1 MPWEKHAHQ
10 KHRMEQHAS
19 IHPSAWQCHYI
30 CAAPSNPHASLER
43 VAAHTSEAPA
53 TPRAT
58 CGGRLTKQFL
68 VLTSRTMARTI
79 VRNRQ
84 TARRPLLL
92 IVSNGVKPD
101 FFCLLRISVGRT
113 RGFRKRKLWFPRE
126 PGGSIRDS
134 LTRWLVGCVFF
145 CVSRSVRSGGWA
157 LFVGTSLHCI
167 RISSP
172 EERVVCLERGANP
185 RGGA

>member
-1 MPWEKHAHQ
+1 MLCAVGEARTPETSHGTTCIDTPERLAMPLH
-10 KHRMEQHAS
+10 S
-19 IHPSAWQCHYI
+19 L

-101 FFCLLRISVGRT
+101 FFCLLGISVGRS

-134 LTRWLVGCVFF
+134 LTRWLCVLL
-145 CVSRSVRSGGWA
+145 CVA
-157 LFVGTSLHCI
+157 
-167 RISSP
+167 
-172 EERVVCLERGANP
+172 
-185 RGGA
+185 

>member
-1 MPWEKHAHQ
+1 MIRGTWHVCTTAACRCGLSSRRFPEVLPTSCKLRTKLARTAPRTGSEQANAVCRGRSTHTRNIAWNNM
-10 KHRMEQHAS
+10 HRYTRAPGNATTNVL
-19 IHPSAWQCHYI
+19 HP
-30 CAAPSNPHASLER
+30 PTRTRVFER

-101 FFCLLRISVGRT
+101 FFLSAGDLRRSSEQR
-113 RGFRKRKLWFPRE
+113 
-126 PGGSIRDS
+126 
-134 LTRWLVGCVFF
+134 
-145 CVSRSVRSGGWA
+145 VS
-157 LFVGTSLHCI
+157 
-167 RISSP
+167 
-172 EERVVCLERGANP
+172 
-185 RGGA
+185 